1 MLTLGEAQEIF
12 IDAMSALEVQQVM
25 HTMAT
30 EAEPTYV
37 EYWQCDSPSM
47 QIIWYEEP
55 GTPTMIEIETDSDLP
70 GFLQRDLIDPEDV
83 ESVVAWLTQN

>member
-12 IDAMSALEVQQVM
+12 IDAMPTLEVQHVTY
-25 HTMAT
+25 TMAT
-30 EAEPTYV
+30 EAEPTYI
-37 EYWQCDSPSM
+37 EYWQCDNPCM
-47 QIIWYEEP
+47 QTIWYEEP
-55 GTPTMIEIETDSDLP
+55 GIPTMIEIETESDLP

>member
-12 IDAMSALEVQQVM
+12 IDAMPGLDVLHTSY
-25 HTMAT
+25 TMAT
-30 EAEPTYV
+30 EAEPTYI
-37 EYWQCDSPSM
+37 EYWQCGSPRM

-55 GTPTMIEIETDSDLP
+55 GIPTMIEIETESLLP
-70 GFLQRDLIDPEDV
+70 GLLQRDLIDPEDV